1 MSFVVAGSVLLLA
14 LLAGIVSGEARAE
27 DWKPV
32 GHGADFSGANLRG
45 ARLTNADLREADLSG
60 ADLTGANLS
69 GSDLIGSNVTQQQLD
84 NACGSGAKLP
94 AGRRIGPCPAS
105 TLSGIDPTIEHDPS
119 NQVIIKAIGAFAT
132 FAGSSKAE
140 HQ

>member
-1 MSFVVAGSVLLLA
+1 MSFIVAGSVLLLA
-14 LLAGIVSGEARAE
+14 LLAGIVSGEVRAE
-27 DWKPV
+27 DWKLV

-94 AGRRIGPCPAS
+94 AGRRIGPCP
-105 TLSGIDPTIEHDPS
+105 LLPSGIDPTIEHDPS